1 MNPIT
6 QIAENHIR
14 ITRPLFSEA
23 MRATEN
29 KAYKKAVHKTA
40 LVVIALYLAAA
51 VWLLYTGGSLFFLL
65 GESVFLGA
73 ILFWLAVMLPNTR
86 MKRKYKAM
94 AQYSNA
100 APERTVIFFHD
111 YLSVTADTGK
121 ETVIPYTDIEGWQE
135 SRHLYILNCS
145 HNIHVMLDKNGFIL
159 GDFQSVQSLLT
170 SH

>member
-1 MNPIT
+1 MNPTT

-40 LVVIALYLAAA
+40 LVLIALYLAVAA
-51 VWLLYTGGSLFFLL
+51 WLWYTGGSLFFLL

-73 ILFWLAVMLPNTR
+73 ILFWLIVMLPNTR
-86 MKRKYKAM
+86 IKSKYKAM

-100 APERTVIFFHD
+100 APERTVVFFHD
-111 YLSVTADTGK
+111 HLSVTADTGK
-121 ETVIPYTDIEGWQE
+121 ETVIPYTDIEGWLE

-145 HNIHVMLDKNGFIL
+145 HNIHVLLDKNGFVS
-159 GDFQSVQSLLT
+159 GDFSTVKKYAI
-170 SH
+170 